1 MEMTGNE
8 EPYGFPVS
16 GLIVAGPVVPTCG
29 FFTFRLASVS
39 ALTTKYLSVSMAL
52 PGPMIAS
59 QYPAAFS
66 SGLYRPAA
74 CEVPEK
80 KCATKMALSPAALS
94 LP

>member
-29 FFTFRLASVS
+29 FFVQVGERVRAHHEVLVGGS
-39 ALTTKYLSVSMAL
+39 L